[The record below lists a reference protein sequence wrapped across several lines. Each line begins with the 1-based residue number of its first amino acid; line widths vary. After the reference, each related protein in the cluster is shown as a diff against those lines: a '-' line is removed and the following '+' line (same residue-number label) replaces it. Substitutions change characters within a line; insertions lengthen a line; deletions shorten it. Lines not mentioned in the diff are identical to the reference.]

1 MATASSISSRYAA
14 ASAAAPYATG
24 DSAFVLANPTPA
36 GSMFE
41 RGQTTAALRDTFAV
55 PTCLAMPA
63 RAVTLSP
70 VYRAAPTWTP
80 VF

>member
-1 MATASSISSRYAA
+1 M
-14 ASAAAPYATG
+14 
-24 DSAFVLANPTPA
+24 LANPTPA
-36 GSMFE
+36 GSVFE

-70 VYRAAPTWTP
+70 VYRAAPAWTP